1 MAFVMSCSEVQQGLR
16 KDAVDAVRITEEMA
30 SSENRTGTSVN
41 LGHWGGR
48 QTISP
53 VGSGSEKNSDHKAS
67 VSVGC
72 QHVSPADFEKS
83 FWHRKEAHVRD
94 GT

>member
-1 MAFVMSCSEVQQGLR
+1 MR
-16 KDAVDAVRITEEMA
+16 KDAVDAVRIVEAMA
-30 SSENRTGTSVN
+30 SSEDRTHTPAN

-48 QTISP
+48 QTVSP

-67 VSVGC
+67 VSVGR